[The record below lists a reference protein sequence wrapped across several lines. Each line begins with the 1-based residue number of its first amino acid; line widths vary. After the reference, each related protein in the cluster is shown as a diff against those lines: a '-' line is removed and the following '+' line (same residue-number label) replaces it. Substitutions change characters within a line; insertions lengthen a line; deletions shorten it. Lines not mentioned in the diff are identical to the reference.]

1 MRIIRTLPIITAI
14 VLATLNIN
22 AKNLLRIPD
31 AEAATIGIYIED
43 LKTGEVIAS
52 QNVNKVMTPASVT
65 KSITSAAAM
74 LLLDENFQFQTPI
87 YAVGDTTIYDGILN
101 CNIVIKASGDPT
113 IESTHFPKNKVFI
126 TQIINGL
133 KSKGISK
140 INGDIIINS
149 SKLNFEN
156 VTSTW
161 MLEDIAWDYGAIL
174 NDFNYKNNSFEICL
188 PTALTE
194 PLLSQGIP
202 NLMLTNE
209 LIIGEENN
217 ISLTRSLDSNNLVIS
232 GTIKPTISNYKI
244 SCSMPEPSAV
254 FIADFKSE
262 LHNHGIVISNNCLSK
277 ECDSLLI
284 YSHKSPKRNEILR
297 SLMVR
302 SDNLF
307 AEAMLQTINPNG
319 GAIDSVISKF
329 EQIGIDCSKISLY
342 DGSGLSRVD
351 RLSPLFLADVY
362 RYMYNSDM
370 ISDYIA
376 LFPKTGCDGTLKNFL
391 SSSRLKGQ
399 LALKTGSMDGVQC
412 YGGYK
417 LNKNGEPTHIVVIMV
432 NNFFCKRKELR
443 KDIERLLLQIF

>member
-1 MRIIRTLPIITAI
+1 MNITRTLPIITAI

-22 AKNLLRIPD
+22 AKNLLRISD

-43 LKTGEVIAS
+43 LKTGKVIAS
-52 QNVNKVMTPASVT
+52 QNKNKAMTPASVT

-74 LLLDENFQFQTPI
+74 LLLDENFQFETPVQAI
-87 YAVGDTTIYDGILN
+87 GDTTIYNGTLN
-101 CNIVIKASGDPT
+101 CNIVIDASGDPT
-113 IESTHFPKNKVFI
+113 IESPHFPKNKVFI
-126 TQIINGL
+126 AQIINEL
-133 KSKGISK
+133 KSRGILK
-140 INGDIIINS
+140 INGDIIINF
-149 SKLNFEN
+149 SKLNFDN
-156 VTSTW
+156 VASTW

-174 NDFNYKNNSFEICL
+174 NAFNYKNNSFEICL

-194 PLLSQGIP
+194 PVLSQRIP
-202 NLMLTNE
+202 NLVLTNE
-209 LIIGEENN
+209 LTTSEENN
-217 ISLTRSLDSNNLVIS
+217 ISLTRPLNSNYLTLS

-244 SCSMPEPSAV
+244 SCSIPEPSAV
-254 FIADFKSE
+254 FIDDLKSE
-262 LHNHGIVISNNCLSK
+262 LHDQGIVISNNYLS
-277 ECDSLLI
+277 ERCDTLLI

-307 AEAMLQTINPNG
+307 AEAMLQAINPKG

-329 EQIGIDCSKISLY
+329 EQIDIDCSTISLY

-351 RLSPLFLADVY
+351 RLSPVFIADVY
-362 RYMYNSDM
+362 RYMYNSNM

-391 SSSRLKGQ
+391 SKSRLKGQ

-417 LNKNGEPTHIVVIMV
+417 LNENGEPTHIVVIMV

-443 KDIERLLLQIF
+443 KEIERLLLQIF